1 MKTNIDVTLTYEQV
15 KALAALGMV
24 DLQEYIDNYN
34 TVEHRI
40 RNNIDRIKWATWYID
55 DHKEDSFDDSLRDTL
70 ELICDDSKELFE
82 HELVESMYFRKHF
95 DQKQRLINVK
105 DRAEFLLKH
114 WDMMKTDDRIKPY
127 PQEMVTKIQEFI
139 EELNK

>member
-15 KALAALGMV
+15 KALATLGMV

-34 TVEHRI
+34 IVEHRI
-40 RNNIDRIKWATWYID
+40 RNNISRISMCANYINKNKDDRFTDMI
-55 DHKEDSFDDSLRDTL
+55 RNTL
-70 ELICDDSKELFE
+70 KNMMSDMKSLFE

-114 WDMMKTDDRIKPY
+114 WDMMKTDKRITPY
-127 PQEMVTKIQEFI
+127 PQNMCSDIEDFITK
-139 EELNK
+139 LND